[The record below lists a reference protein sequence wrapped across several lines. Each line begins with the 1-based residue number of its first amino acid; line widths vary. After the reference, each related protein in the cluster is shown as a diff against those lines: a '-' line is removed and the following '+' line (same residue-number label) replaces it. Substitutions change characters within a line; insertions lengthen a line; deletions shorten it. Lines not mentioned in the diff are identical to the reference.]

1 LIVPAFCEGKRIF
14 PTVRFIAPILEGLY
28 IFVQC
33 LISGKYRK
41 LLKSCV
47 FADWALFLNVQ
58 VRDELRKETLQLAS
72 EFYIMFV

>member
-1 LIVPAFCEGKRIF
+1 MKPLKA
-14 PTVRFIAPILEGLY
+14 Y
-28 IFVQC
+28 IF
-33 LISGKYRK
+33 LFNASSLAYPYRK

-72 EFYIMFV
+72 ELYILFI